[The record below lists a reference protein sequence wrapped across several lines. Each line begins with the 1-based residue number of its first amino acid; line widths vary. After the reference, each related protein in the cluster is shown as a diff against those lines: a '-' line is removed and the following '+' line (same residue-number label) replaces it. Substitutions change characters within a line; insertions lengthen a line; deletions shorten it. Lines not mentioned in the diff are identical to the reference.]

1 LGHTTSIEFEKFPE
15 FEEKYLIEDE
25 FHYPVSFNGK
35 MKFKLVLPA
44 NLTASQI
51 EEIALKEERVIDQ
64 LAGNNPKKIIIVPKK
79 IINIV
84 F

>member
-1 LGHTTSIEFEKFPE
+1 
-15 FEEKYLIEDE
+15 
-25 FHYPVSFNGK
+25 